1 MRALCICHGK
11 KGDMLSAEEIF
22 AANEEAD
29 RNGQVVFGIGSVLR
43 GDDAA
48 GPLLVKKMEDAPV
61 EGWVAVDG
69 GQTPRMI

>member
-1 MRALCICHGK
+1 MRTLCVCHGK

-29 RNGQVVFGIGSVLR
+29 REGRIVFGVGSVLR

-48 GPLLVKKMEDAPV
+48 GPLLVKKMEDAPIG
-61 EGWVAVDG
+61 GWSAIDG
-69 GQTPRMI
+69 G

>member
-29 RNGQVVFGIGSVLR
+29 RNRQVVFGI
-43 GDDAA
+43 
-48 GPLLVKKMEDAPV
+48 
-61 EGWVAVDG
+61 
-69 GQTPRMI
+69 